1 MTNRLAKKGR
11 QQQEA
16 EDDEEEEATLIT
28 DERGLTPFLSLSL
41 SLFLSFSY
49 SLFWQRTG
57 LGSAQATNCT

>member
-41 SLFLSFSY
+41 SLSI
-49 SLFWQRTG
+49 SLYFCPSLTLYFGKG
-57 LGSAQATNCT
+57 LG